1 MDRPIVVVAEPI
13 AEAGIEA
20 LESNCDVVRVEGAG
34 REALVTA
41 LESASGLVVRSA
53 TDVDAELIAAAPRLE
68 VIGRAGIGVD
78 NIDVEA
84 ATVAGVLVV
93 NAPNANTISAAEHT
107 MALLLAQARM
117 IPEADASLRRGA
129 WEKSRFKGVELH
141 GKTLGI
147 LGLGKIGSLVAE
159 RASAFGMK
167 VLAYDPYVG
176 EERARRLGVELAGLE
191 ELFAASDF
199 VTVHLPRTRATEGLI
214 GKELLAGAKPGLRI
228 VNVARGGIVDEDALA
243 AAVRNGHV
251 AGAAFDVFSV
261 EPVTDSP
268 LFALPQVVVTPH
280 LGASTQEAQDKAGV
294 SVAEAVADAL
304 RGELVLSAVNIDLGP
319 TVSDDVKP
327 FLALAEALGHVLV
340 SMARGLPD
348 VITVRVQGR
357 LAEFPV
363 RPLALGAIKGAL
375 AGVTNEPVSYVNA
388 PTVAASRGLTIQE
401 EAIPESADYQTYL
414 QLTGT
419 IGGRHRVVAGTLM
432 ERKGPVL
439 VQVDGYEIELPITAY
454 VLLIRNEDVPGTIG
468 RVGTLLGDAGVNIA
482 DMVVGRHPKG
492 GAMMG
497 LSLYSPLPDGMVDKV
512 VALPGIASARYI
524 EPV

>member
-1 MDRPIVVVAEPI
+1 MDRPIVVVAETI
-13 AEAGIEA
+13 AETGIEA
-20 LESNCDVVRVEGAG
+20 LEANCEVLR
-34 REALVTA
+34 
-41 LESASGLVVRSA
+41 LESATRAELMDALGAASGLVVRSA
-53 TDVDAELIAAAPRLE
+53 TDVDATLIAAAPGLE

-84 ATVAGVLVV
+84 ATEAGVLVV

-117 IPEADASLRRGA
+117 IPEADASLRSGE

-147 LGLGKIGSLVAE
+147 LGLGRIGSLVAE
-159 RASAFGMK
+159 RAGAFGMQ

-176 EERARRLGVELAGLE
+176 EERARRLGVELADLE
-191 ELFAASDF
+191 DVLARADF
-199 VTVHLPRTRATEGLI
+199 VTVHLPRTRNTEGLI
-214 GKELLAGAKPGLRI
+214 GKELLAESKPGMRLI
-228 VNVARGGIVDEDALA
+228 NVARGGIVDEDALA
-243 AAVRNGHV
+243 EAVRSGHV

-261 EPVTDSP
+261 EPATDSP
-268 LFALPQVVVTPH
+268 LFELPQVVVTPH

-294 SVAEAVADAL
+294 SVATAVADAL
-304 RGELVLSAVNIDLGP
+304 HGELVLSAVNIDLGP

-327 FLALAEALGHVLV
+327 YLALAEALGHVLV

-357 LAEFPV
+357 LADFPV

-375 AGVTNEPVSYVNA
+375 AGVTNQVVSYVNA
-388 PTVAASRGLTIQE
+388 PIVAATRGLTIRE
-401 EAIPESADYQTYL
+401 ESIPESADYQAYL

-419 IGGRHRVVAGTLM
+419 IGGRRRVVAGTLM

-439 VQVDGYEIELPITAY
+439 IQVDGYEIELPITTY
-454 VLLIRNEDVPGTIG
+454 MLLIRNEDIPGTIG
-468 RVGTLLGDAGVNIA
+468 RVGTLLGDADVNIA

-497 LSLYSPLPDGMVDKV
+497 LSLYTSLPEGMVDHIVGLKGV
-512 VALPGIASARYI
+512 ASARYI

>member
-1 MDRPIVVVAEPI
+1 MDRPVVVVAETI

-20 LESNCDVVRVEGAG
+20 LEAHCEVLRAEDAS
-34 REALVTA
+34 REELMSA
-41 LESASGLVVRSA
+41 LESASGLVVRSG
-53 TDVDAELIAAAPRLE
+53 TKVDAAMIAAAPDLE

-84 ATVAGVLVV
+84 ATAAGVLVV

-117 IPEADASLRRGA
+117 IPEADASLRSGV
-129 WEKSRFKGVELH
+129 WEKSRFRGVELH
-141 GKTLGI
+141 GKTLAI

-159 RASAFGMK
+159 RAAAFGMK
-167 VLAYDPYVG
+167 VVAYDPYVG
-176 EERARRLGVELAGLE
+176 EELARRLGVELGGLDE
-191 ELFAASDF
+191 VIARADF
-199 VTVHLPRTRATEGLI
+199 VTVHLPRTKATEGLI
-214 GKELLAGAKPGLRI
+214 DKEFLAGAKPGMRLI
-228 VNVARGGIVDEDALA
+228 NVARGGIVDESALA
-243 AAVRNGHV
+243 EAVRSGHV

-261 EPVTDSP
+261 EPATDSP
-268 LFALPQVVVTPH
+268 LFELPTVVVTPH

-294 SVAEAVADAL
+294 AVAEAVADAL

-319 TVSDDVKP
+319 TVSDDVKAY
-327 FLALAEALGHVLV
+327 LALAEALGHVLV

-357 LAEFPV
+357 LADFPV
-363 RPLALGAIKGAL
+363 RPLTLGAIKGAL
-375 AGVTNEPVSYVNA
+375 AGVTSEVVSYVNA
-388 PTVAASRGLTIQE
+388 PGVAAAHGLTTRE
-401 EAIPESADYQTYL
+401 ESIPESADYQAYL

-419 IGGRHRVVAGTLM
+419 IGGRRRIVAGTLM

-439 VQVDGYEIELPITAY
+439 VQVDGYEIELPITPHM
-454 VLLIRNEDVPGTIG
+454 LLIRNEDIPGTIG
-468 RVGTLLGDAGVNIA
+468 RVGTLLGDADVNIA
-482 DMVVGRHPKG
+482 DMVVGRHPQR

-497 LSLYSPLPDGMVDKV
+497 LSLYSPLPDGMLDQV
-512 VALPGIASARYI
+512 VALDGVASARYI